1 MQHHIAAPAQLLQS
15 SCCRLL
21 AGPGHDKAEM
31 GSCLN
36 PLTPLRAAGAWGYC
50 VSRYRL
56 FSPSRAPS
64 MQSSDH
70 PTHPLLQVLEAVAPA
85 GEDMETEQPQQGSK
99 LDRHQ
104 LLYCER
110 FVEWLTDLLSQL
122 PTRRFV
128 HSLLEDKAILV
139 KCKMSALYSH
149 PQGESAA
156 SAECSACTIS
166 RRGVPRGVVG
176 LPVLAAEPLIGCVS
190 VACTSC
196 SGQ

>member
-1 MQHHIAAPAQLLQS
+1 
-15 SCCRLL
+15 
-21 AGPGHDKAEM
+21 
-31 GSCLN
+31 
-36 PLTPLRAAGAWGYC
+36 
-50 VSRYRL
+50 
-56 FSPSRAPS
+56 
-64 MQSSDH
+64 MQSPDH
-70 PTHPLLQVLEAVAPA
+70 PTHPLLQVLESVEPA

-149 PQGESAA
+149 PQGEPAA
-156 SAECSACTIS
+156 LSLGSACTL
-166 RRGVPRGVVG
+166 GVPRGLAVG
-176 LPVLAAEPLIGCVS
+176 LRLPVLAANLAWSSPGWRLHS
-190 VACTSC
+190 HP
-196 SGQ
+196 